1 MSNDKPP
8 TFDLHAI
15 TRAYGVDNVARVIGV
30 KPATLAHKRSGH
42 RMFRVSELY
51 LISLAYPELDI
62 SATVRRCGAARCAR
76 DMRREQ
82 FDE

>member
-1 MSNDKPP
+1 MRKDKPK
-8 TFDLHAI
+8 FDLHAI
-15 TRAYGVDNVARVIGV
+15 TRAYGVENVAKVIGV
-30 KPATLAHKRSGH
+30 KPDTLAHKRAGF

-62 SATVRRCGAARCAR
+62 AATVRRCGAARCAR